1 MLRLSYIRRSKKTNL
16 KVHILDFWWIKAAIS
31 PPGNPLL
38 WHLGWHRALAQFA
51 CIVGVQQQS
60 ARLVRSGQIELEHKA
75 GRAAAYGEPID
86 TRHQHSRVSH
96 GGKSSYTFEVARM
109 SSEAVV

>member
-1 MLRLSYIRRSKKTNL
+1 M
-16 KVHILDFWWIKAAIS
+16 HIFECWWIKAAIS
-31 PPGNPLL
+31 PPGKPLL
-38 WHLGWHRALAQFA
+38 LQLGWHRALAQLA

-75 GRAAAYGEPID
+75 RRAATYGEPID
-86 TRHQHSRVSH
+86 TGHQHSRVSR
-96 GGKSSYTFEVARM
+96 GGMLLYTTEVARM